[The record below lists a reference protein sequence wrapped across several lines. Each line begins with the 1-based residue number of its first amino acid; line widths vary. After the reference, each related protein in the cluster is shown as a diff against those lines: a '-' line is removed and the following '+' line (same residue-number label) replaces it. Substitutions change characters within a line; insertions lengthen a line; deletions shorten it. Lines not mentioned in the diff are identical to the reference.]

1 MLEVRKMR
9 LIDADALLKHSI
21 PLPVKVY
28 ETHEIIQCGIIPER
42 CVHESPTIDAV
53 PVVHA
58 RWIGGKYYNDVYGYE
73 KTCTACK
80 KEYVVGF
87 DYLYCPY
94 CGAKMD
100 GEAEDDN

>member
-1 MLEVRKMR
+1 MTDAISKETVLKMISRTKEAANADEAGFTKSQRKAIR
-9 LIDADALLKHSI
+9 AIADLFLSVVKDI
-21 PLPVKVY
+21 PA
-28 ETHEIIQCGIIPER
+28 
-42 CVHESPTIDAV
+42 IDAV

-87 DYLYCPY
+87 DYQYCPY
-94 CGAKMD
+94 CGAKCAT
-100 GEAEDDN
+100 E